1 MVGAGEDAGGPRE
14 GKGPRQRLAGAGVQ
28 RVERVQSFPMLR
40 RLLTWA
46 VLLALALP
54 VLPQPPLSREQ
65 ELENLRGE
73 IARLETRLGEARK
86 LQTGLRGELDAAE
99 LELRL
104 QEARLTEAV
113 TARDLAARRAEEGEK
128 EVTRLEAALVQ
139 ARQGLRRRLSGL
151 YRLGRQGYLRLF
163 LALKPD
169 ERLLPSIRLARYL
182 ARRDRAAVDRYQAS
196 RERLELERERLA
208 SQRQELERWL
218 AREEGRRRQLA
229 EVRRR
234 KAVLLARVEQEGK
247 SLSEQAS
254 ALSDRERKLS
264 NLVDFLYG
272 RTTTNPAGTPIQ
284 QFRGVLDWPV
294 QGKVTEGFGFRLDP
308 RYRTRV
314 PHNGIDLATSPS
326 AEVRAV
332 FPGKVLYAAPFQGY
346 GPTVIVHHPGR
357 VFTLYAGLSELKT
370 GAGGMVSLGD
380 VVGLASDKLYFEI
393 RVENRP
399 DDPLRWLR

>member
-1 MVGAGEDAGGPRE
+1 MP
-14 GKGPRQRLAGAGVQ
+14 
-28 RVERVQSFPMLR
+28 R

-65 ELENLRGE
+65 ELANLRGE
-73 IARLETRLGEARK
+73 IAKLEARLGEAKKVQR
-86 LQTGLRGELDAAE
+86 GLRGELDAAE

-104 QEARLTEAV
+104 QEARLTEAA
-113 TARDLAARRAEEGEK
+113 TARDLAARRADESER
-128 EVTRLEAALVQ
+128 EVKRLEDSLLQ
-139 ARQGLRRRLSGL
+139 ARQDLRRRVSGL

-169 ERLLPSIRLARYL
+169 EQLLPSIRLARYL
-182 ARRDRAAVDRYQAS
+182 ARRDRAAVERYQAS
-196 RERLELERERLA
+196 RAGLERERTRLA
-208 SQRQELERWL
+208 AQREELERWL
-218 AREEGRRRQLA
+218 SREEIRQRQLA

-234 KAVLLARVEQEGK
+234 KAVLLARAEQENRT
-247 SLSEQAS
+247 LSEKAS

-264 NLVDFLYG
+264 AMMDFLVG

-314 PHNGIDLATSPS
+314 PHNGIDLSTAPAS
-326 AEVRAV
+326 EVKAV

-357 VFTLYAGLSELKT
+357 VFTLYAGLSELRT
-370 GAGGMVSLGD
+370 GPGGVVSLGD
-380 VVGLASDKLYFEI
+380 VVGLASDRLYFEI

-399 DDPLRWLR
+399 DDPLHWLR

>member
-1 MVGAGEDAGGPRE
+1 M
-14 GKGPRQRLAGAGVQ
+14 
-28 RVERVQSFPMLR
+28 R
-40 RLLTWA
+40 RCLLTWA

-73 IARLETRLGEARK
+73 IARLEARLGEARK

-113 TARDLAARRAEEGEK
+113 TARDLAARRAKEGEK

-196 RERLELERERLA
+196 RERLEQERERLA

-218 AREEGRRRQLA
+218 AREEARRRQLA

-314 PHNGIDLATSPS
+314 PHNGLDLATSPA

>member
-1 MVGAGEDAGGPRE
+1 MYMPGIRIPE
-14 GKGPRQRLAGAGVQ
+14 GDPETGTI
-28 RVERVQSFPMLR
+28 FPMR
-40 RLLTWA
+40 RCLLTWA

-73 IARLETRLGEARK
+73 IARLEARLGEARK

-113 TARDLAARRAEEGEK
+113 TARDLAARRAKEGEK

-196 RERLELERERLA
+196 RERLEQERERLA

-218 AREEGRRRQLA
+218 AREEARRRQLA

-314 PHNGIDLATSPS
+314 PHNGLDLATSPA

>member
-1 MVGAGEDAGGPRE
+1 
-14 GKGPRQRLAGAGVQ
+14 
-28 RVERVQSFPMLR
+28 MLR
-40 RLLTWA
+40 RLLTLA
-46 VLLALALP
+46 ILLALALP
-54 VLPQPPLSREQ
+54 AVPQPPLSREQ
-65 ELENLRGE
+65 ELENLRGQ
-73 IARLETRLGEARK
+73 ISKLESRLGEAKK
-86 LQTGLRGELDAAE
+86 LQRGLRGELEAAD

-104 QEARLTEAV
+104 QQARLTEAE
-113 TARDLAARRAEEGEK
+113 TARDLAARRADEGER
-128 EVTRLEAALVQ
+128 EVKRLEVALVQ
-139 ARQGLRRRLSGL
+139 AREGLRRRLSGL

-196 RERLELERERLA
+196 RTRLEQERERLA
-208 SQRQELERWL
+208 AQREELDRWL
-218 AREEGRRRQLA
+218 SREEGRRRQLA

-247 SLSEQAS
+247 TLSEKAS
-254 ALSDRERKLS
+254 VLSDRERKLS
-264 NLVDFLYG
+264 TMMDFLVG
-272 RTTTNPAGTPIQ
+272 RSTSNPAGTPIQ

-308 RYRTRV
+308 RYKTRV

-332 FPGKVLYAAPFQGY
+332 FTGKVLYAAPFQGY

-370 GAGGMVSLGD
+370 GPGGMVSLGD

>member
-1 MVGAGEDAGGPRE
+1 MP
-14 GKGPRQRLAGAGVQ
+14 
-28 RVERVQSFPMLR
+28 R
-40 RLLTWA
+40 RLLRWA
-46 VLLALALP
+46 ILLGLLLMALP

-65 ELENLRGE
+65 ELVNLRGE
-73 IARLETRLGEARK
+73 IAKLETRLGEARK
-86 LQTGLRGELDAAE
+86 LQRGLRGEVEAAD

-113 TARDLAARRAEEGEK
+113 TARDLAARRAEEGER
-128 EVTRLEAALVQ
+128 EVQRLEKALVQ

-182 ARRDRAAVDRYQAS
+182 ARRDRSAVDRYQAS
-196 RERLELERERLA
+196 RTRLEQERERLA
-208 SQRQELERWL
+208 AQRQDLERWL
-218 AREEGRRRQLA
+218 AREEARRRQLA

-247 SLSEQAS
+247 TLSEKAS
-254 ALSDRERKLS
+254 TLSDRERKLS
-264 NLVDFLYG
+264 AMMDFLVG

-308 RYRTRV
+308 RYKTRV
-314 PHNGIDLATSPS
+314 PHNGLDLSTTPAT
-326 AEVRAV
+326 EVKAV

-370 GAGGMVSLGD
+370 GPGGVVSLGD

-399 DDPLRWLR
+399 DDPLHWLR

>member
-1 MVGAGEDAGGPRE
+1 
-14 GKGPRQRLAGAGVQ
+14 
-28 RVERVQSFPMLR
+28 MLR

-46 VLLALALP
+46 ILLALALP
-54 VLPQPPLSREQ
+54 AIPQPPLSREQ
-65 ELENLRGE
+65 ELANLRGE
-73 IARLETRLGEARK
+73 IAKLETRLGEARK
-86 LQTGLRGELDAAE
+86 LQRGLRGELDAAD

-104 QEARLTEAV
+104 QEARLAEAV
-113 TARDLAARRAEEGEK
+113 TARDVAARRAEEGER
-128 EVTRLEAALVQ
+128 EVRRLEEALVQ
-139 ARQGLRRRLSGL
+139 ARKDLRQRVSGL

-182 ARRDRAAVDRYQAS
+182 ARRDRAAVDRYQSS
-196 RERLELERERLA
+196 RTRLEQERERLA
-208 SQRQELERWL
+208 AQKEELEQWL
-218 AREEGRRRQLA
+218 SREEARRRQLA

-234 KAVLLARVEQEGK
+234 KAALLARVEKEGK
-247 SLSEQAS
+247 DLTAQAS

-264 NLVDFLYG
+264 AMVDFLVG

-294 QGKVTEGFGFRLDP
+294 QGKVTEGFGFRMDP
-308 RYRTRV
+308 RYKTRV
-314 PHNGIDLATSPS
+314 PHNGLDLSTTPAT
-326 AEVRAV
+326 EVKAV

-370 GAGGMVSLGD
+370 GPGGVVSLGD

-399 DDPLRWLR
+399 DDPLHWLR